1 MVLDKNIQQ
10 FMLSL
15 ASLTIRKNL
24 DEENIGCGIFVDLQ
38 KTFDTIE
45 RHIPLSK
52 LEHYGVRGLANAWF
66 KSYLSNRKQY
76 VSING
81 YNSNLADVKFGVP
94 QGSVLGLKFCKVRH
108 FADDTN
114 LIHFSK
120 SVDRLN
126 KHVNLKHV
134 KSYLLVKCQQ
144 NLTECEK
151 N

>member
-1 MVLDKNIQQ
+1 MKEILVVV
-10 FMLSL
+10 FF
-15 ASLTIRKNL
+15 LTHRKHLILLNM
-24 DEENIGCGIFVDLQ
+24 ISFYQI
-38 KTFDTIE
+38 
-45 RHIPLSK
+45 
-52 LEHYGVRGLANAWF
+52 EHYGVRGLADEWF

-81 YNSNLADVKFGVP
+81 YNSNLPDVKFGVP
-94 QGSVLGLKFCKVRH
+94 QGSVLGLKFCEVRD

-114 LIHFSK
+114 LIPFSK

-126 KHVNLKHV
+126 KHVNLKQV

-151 N
+151 KLS